1 MPDTKNLSEMSEKDH
16 QQNQA
21 LPQGIVLPSPGLPTT
36 HFVMQDSHHVF
47 LMSLEHI
54 LLCLQEAEKQGEVP
68 PLESEWWITLQGT
81 YPSLR

>member
-1 MPDTKNLSEMSEKDH
+1 MSDKKNPS
-16 QQNQA
+16 QA
-21 LPQGIVLPSPGLPTT
+21 HPQGIVLPSIELPTT
-36 HFVMQDSHHVF
+36 HFVMQDNHHVF
-47 LMSLEHI
+47 FVSLEHI